1 MKTQGMTA
9 AALLLALVT
18 LGACSREMGI
28 GATDINKHKMTPG
41 PGLSIKSENPDG
53 ATWDSTRVNQDVHP
67 RTGKEYV
74 QGTRRG
80 GGQVQAQSV
89 NDPGSPSTAALQPQ
103 IAEAVAALDEV
114 TGANALV
121 IDGKG
126 YIGVIVKYGYP
137 DTVMDVP
144 GQSANVG
151 EVSGK
156 LKAKVAEAARRID
169 PGLKEVFVSAHPDFI
184 DRIDR
189 FPAHTKSGKPLE
201 GYIREFGT
209 IVSRLFPAGS
219 GLPSASVT
227 P

>member
-1 MKTQGMTA
+1 MRPGDGNRGDGHQQAQNDAGSGPVDQKRKPRRGH
-9 AALLLALVT
+9 
-18 LGACSREMGI
+18 LGQ
-28 GATDINKHKMTPG
+28 HPG
-41 PGLSIKSENPDG
+41 EPGC
-53 ATWDSTRVNQDVHP
+53 AP

-126 YIGVIVKYGYP
+126 YIGIIVKYGYP